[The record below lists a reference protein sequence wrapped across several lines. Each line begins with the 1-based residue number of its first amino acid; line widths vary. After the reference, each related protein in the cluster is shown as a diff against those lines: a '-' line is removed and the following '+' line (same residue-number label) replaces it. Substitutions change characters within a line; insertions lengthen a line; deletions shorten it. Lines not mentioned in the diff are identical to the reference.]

1 MDWTDLTNLNPADKA
16 QFTKIAF
23 YKKIGSLG
31 EKSINLGGPLFG
43 FTGLSVTFDRNP
55 SKYIYEYYV
64 PTSLFVIISW
74 LSFVISHQQ
83 VHTHLL
89 IYLVSGGVSNWGV
102 QT

>member
-1 MDWTDLTNLNPADKA
+1 MDWTDLANLNPADQA

-23 YKKIGSLG
+23 YKRIGSLG

-43 FTGLSVTFDRNP
+43 LTGLSLTFDRNS
-55 SKYIYEYYV
+55 SKYIFGYYV

-83 VHTHLL
+83 VTT
-89 IYLVSGGVSNWGV
+89 Y
-102 QT
+102 